1 MPKVYDLKSDVL
13 LLPDRLRAQR
23 LPLPNEVLP
32 DGCYRLRWLGVGT
45 ERFEGSLRV
54 HRLANGVPDVSGDLY
69 EEDPGALPYQAG
81 DEIPVYAR
89 DRYRYYLQFTRVSAL
104 PDHES
109 GVELGFIRVQREPPK
124 SLSGRA
130 VWRED
135 RAFFVNL
142 RRVGDNSS
150 YVGDVFE
157 GTDYVASLHL
167 VWVSRWLRA
176 ATIEIDHEQGSAV
189 PVGNG
194 DRIGWATLGASVD
207 WQFTRLRPQ
216 QVIPARADAAP
227 WTDAALHEAM
237 LSWRDRDA
245 RLDQEWRYH
254 LLCVG
259 RLKDQERGLMYDVN
273 ASDSNVVR
281 EGAAIAS
288 NWVFPNT
295 SEWGALGGKFFEE
308 VPEAYF
314 RTAVHEIGHAMGL
327 FHDGSCQRFLMRP
340 TDSLADD
347 GKRSGHLFPAN
358 IDWTFDEADR
368 LFLRHAPDPLVR
380 PGGDMPPYSLT
391 EGDSGKPWLPQ
402 HLQLSARPLQPEFP
416 LGAPVRVELQL
427 TLSPDSDGPACVPV
441 DLSLVGPHVSGCV
454 CRRDHRD
461 GHSFR
466 SLLMRCDRGEL
477 RELTPGASNSA
488 SLTLLRGRE
497 GALFPEPGDYTI
509 CVRLDWQDGD
519 RRQRVWSTT
528 TVTITEHRNQKHL
541 DVAQRVLKEPD
552 TLLALVLGGN
562 HLKAGMAAIEAA
574 LKNPVLRP
582 HYAWIEAKRRATLP
596 SAGLRQLTAAAL
608 LIDVRTVLSQQEREK
623 VEHMFETRLTR
634 LQEWRLGR
642 CLREHKPLTVT
653 GQAMN
658 QMFDALLR
666 SLIVI
671 GQWMVGRWAF
681 RS

>member
-1 MPKVYDLKSDVL
+1 MTKVYRLGL
-13 LLPDRLRAQR
+13 PLLPLDELRYGR
-23 LPLPNEVLP
+23 PPLAKEVLP
-32 DGCYRLRWLGVGT
+32 DGCYRLRWLGAGT
-45 ERFEGSLRV
+45 KRFEGSLRV
-54 HRLANGVPDVSGDLY
+54 HRLASGVPDISGDLY
-69 EEDPGALPYQAG
+69 EEDPDASPYQAG

-89 DRYRYYLQFTRVSAL
+89 SRYRHYLQFTRVSAL
-104 PDHES
+104 PDHEL
-109 GVELGFIRVQREPPK
+109 GVELGFTRVQRVPPK

-135 RAFFVNL
+135 RAFLVSL

-157 GTDYVASLHL
+157 GTDYVATLHV

-176 ATIEIDHEQGSAV
+176 ATIEIDHEQGCPV

-194 DRIGWATLGASVD
+194 DRIGWATVGASVD

-216 QVIPARADAAP
+216 QMIPARADAAP

-237 LSWRDRDA
+237 LSWRDQDA

-288 NWVFPNT
+288 NWVFPRT
-295 SEWGALGGKFFEE
+295 PEWGSLGGKAFGT

-327 FHDGSCQRFLMRP
+327 FHDGECRCFLMRP
-340 TDSLADD
+340 TEELANE
-347 GKRSGHLFPAN
+347 GRGSARPFPGN
-358 IDWTFDEADR
+358 IDWTFDEADQ
-368 LFLRHAPDPLVR
+368 LILRHAPDPLVR
-380 PGGDMPPYSLT
+380 PGGDMPPYSLMM
-391 EGDSGKPWLPQ
+391 GDCGKPSRPKQ
-402 HLQLSARPLQPEFP
+402 LQLLARPLLAKFP

-427 TLSPDSDGPACVPV
+427 TLLPEFDRSVKVPA
-441 DLSLVGPHVSGCV
+441 DLSLFGPHVGGSV
-454 CRRDHRD
+454 R
-461 GHSFR
+461 
-466 SLLMRCDRGEL
+466 RCDRYDRRSFRPLML
-477 RELTPGASNSA
+477 RCNRGALRDLAPGDSNST

-509 CVRLDWQDGD
+509 CVRLEWQDGD

-552 TLLALVLGGN
+552 TLLALVLGGD

-574 LKNPVLRP
+574 LTNPVLRP
-582 HYAWIEAKRRATLP
+582 HYAWIEAKRRAALP
-596 SAGLRQLTAAAL
+596 SAGPRQLTAAAL

-642 CLREHKPLTVT
+642 CLREHKPLTVM